1 MNNEAV
7 SREQDFMHA
16 VTRDDLSAVPQDDL
30 TAELEAAAPRKL
42 VNRATV
48 GLAGLVLALGGFI
61 AGAQVQKNTGT
72 SNAAATTGNRGAFPG
87 GGAFPT
93 AFAQNGGE
101 GGGGGQNRSGSAT
114 TGTVKLVDGTTVY
127 VQTANGD
134 VITVRTSASTA
145 VELAQKAKL
154 SDLKAGAQVTVEGA
168 TGTDGVVTATK
179 VTGTKK

>member
-1 MNNEAV
+1 MSEATR
-7 SREQDFMHA
+7 REQDFMHA
-16 VTRDDLSAVPQDDL
+16 VTQDDLTAVPQDDL

-42 VNRATV
+42 VNKTTV

-61 AGAQVQKNTGT
+61 AGVQVQKSAGA
-72 SNAAATTGNRGAFPG
+72 SNAAATTGNRGAFPT
-87 GGAFPT
+87 AFP
-93 AFAQNGGE
+93 QNGGG
-101 GGGGGQNRSGSAT
+101 GGGGGQNRSGSAN

-127 VQTANGD
+127 VQTASGE

-168 TGTDGVVTATK
+168 TGSDGVVTATK

>member
-1 MNNEAV
+1 M

-16 VTRDDLSAVPQDDL
+16 VTRDDLTAMPQDDL

-42 VNRATV
+42 VNKTTV

-61 AGAQVQKNTGT
+61 AGVQVQKSAGT
-72 SNAAATTGNRGAFPG
+72 SNAAATTGNRSAFPG

-93 AFAQNGGE
+93 AFPQNGAS
-101 GGGGGQNRSGSAT
+101 GGGGGQNRTGSAT

-127 VQTANGD
+127 VQTASGE
-134 VITVRTSASTA
+134 VITVRTSTSTA
-145 VELAQKAKL
+145 VQLAQTAKL